1 MAYKCIVFDNPAT
14 GHLSVIHPV
23 YNDRL
28 RPSDATDDD
37 VLDEC
42 IRRNIETGTLP
53 TGAAYRVVD
62 ASVIPTHRLFRN
74 AWSDDGDEIAVDMS
88 KARDIH
94 MDDIRVDRDKKL
106 TELDVTFM
114 RAIEDDDSDAQSAAS
129 VEKQALRDIPETFDL
144 SSASTPEQLTALWP
158 EDLDRTNN

>member
-1 MAYKCIVFDNPAT
+1 MAHKRIVFDNPTT

-28 RPSDATDDD
+28 RPDDATDDD

-42 IRRNIETGTLP
+42 MRRNIETGVLP
-53 TGAAYRVVD
+53 AGVAYRIVE
-62 ASVIPTHRLFRN
+62 ASVVPTQRLFRN

-94 MDDIRVDRDKKL
+94 MDAIRVDRDKKL

-114 RAIEDDDSDAQSAAS
+114 RAVEDDDSDAQSAAS